1 MNAEEKKNVEFY
13 YEGLTRKDLKEEL
26 AQLDG
31 QLGQAQ
37 IRANMD
43 SVELNALL
51 VKEKK
56 AQIQK
61 TMELYGQINVTEGIE
76 QAFIQLT
83 KIQGMEA
90 ASRADLINLEM
101 ASKTVKE
108 TQIRI
113 DIANKVMKQKN
124 NSGGRTR

>member
-13 YEGLTRKDLKEEL
+13 YEGLTKKDLKEEL

-51 VKEKK
+51 IREKK

-61 TMELYGQINVTEGIE
+61 AMELYGQINVTEGIE

-113 DIANKVMKQKN
+113 DIANKVMKQKS